1 MLRITYLMCL
11 FALVG
16 FQFGF
21 KRKYHLVEVHLILPA
36 DSRSGRGGQKETPGR
51 TNKNGGDAGLTPC
64 IPHGFAA
71 SLQRKAEPPFFILRQ
86 DGLTDRSTGRCCP
99 C

>member
-64 IPHGFAA
+64 IPTALTLRYSGRL
-71 SLQRKAEPPFFILRQ
+71 SLPFLF
-86 DGLTDRSTGRCCP
+86 
-99 C
+99 